1 MIALVDTSIWS
12 LALRRNQEDLNSVE
26 RAAVS
31 ALDELVREGRARII
45 GSVRQ
50 ELLSGIA
57 NPSKFERIRIALGA
71 FLDEPVDTLDCEA
84 AAKANNDC
92 RAKGVSVTVVDILLC
107 AVAMRRDW
115 TIFANDP
122 DFQHYAKVLPLKLY
136 ARGTR

>member
-12 LALRRNQEDLNSVE
+12 LALRRNQEDLNTLE

-31 ALDELVREGRARII
+31 ALDELVRAGRARII

-57 NPSKFERIRIALGA
+57 NPSKFEKIRVALGA
-71 FLDEPVDTLDCEA
+71 FVDEPVDTPDYER
-84 AAKANNDC
+84 AAKANNEC
-92 RAKGVSVTVVDILLC
+92 RARGVSVTVVDILLC

-115 TIFANDP
+115 AIFANDP
-122 DFQHYAKVLPLKLY
+122 DFQHYAKILPLKLY
-136 ARGTR
+136 ARAPR